1 MGLKEVLQKMR
12 LVETEAAPTADALP
26 MREPTSPPRQA
37 GPRQAGPRQI
47 PPAREAIG
55 DILGSLEPPKLDPA
69 RLPAAP
75 AAGGAV
81 PSFEEIYRAAGIA
94 APAHGF
100 SAYKVLEIVSSPEL
114 ATLDA
119 TAKAQA
125 MAGFL
130 KMNPTGPV
138 PLRDVIQD
146 AVRRDQALDRF
157 EDFLRQKLQ
166 EKAQKAEQEGARLQA
181 EIDAL
186 LQQKREAQEK
196 GRQAVEE
203 ETRRFAEWQA
213 RKRIEERKLY
223 DAVAPFVE
231 ANPVSLGSE
240 PESGKS

>member
-1 MGLKEVLQKMR
+1 MGLKDVLQKMR
-12 LVETEAAPTADALP
+12 LVEAEAPAPETPA
-26 MREPTSPPRQA
+26 MRQTTSAPPRQTA
-37 GPRQAGPRQI
+37 
-47 PPAREAIG
+47 ARAAMPHEAIG
-55 DILGSLEPPKLDPA
+55 DILGSLEPPRLDPA
-69 RLPAAP
+69 KLPAHG

-100 SAYKVLEIVSSPEL
+100 SAYKVLEIVSAPEL
-114 ATLDA
+114 AALDA
-119 TAKAQA
+119 KAKAQA

-130 KMNPTGPV
+130 KMNPSGPV
-138 PLRDVIQD
+138 PLRDVISD

-166 EKAQKAEQEGARLQA
+166 EKAQRAEQENARLQG

-186 LQQKREAQEK
+186 LQRKREAQEK
-196 GRQAVEE
+196 GRLAVEE

-231 ANPVSLGSE
+231 ANPVSLAGEPGSGQ
-240 PESGKS
+240 S

>member
-1 MGLKEVLQKMR
+1 MGLKDVLQKMK
-12 LVETEAAPTADALP
+12 LVEVEGSAVPAPTVPAAP
-26 MREPTSPPRQA
+26 R
-37 GPRQAGPRQI
+37 
-47 PPAREAIG
+47 PPARPAPPREAIG
-55 DILGSLEPPKLDPA
+55 DILGSFEPPRIDPA
-69 RLPAAP
+69 KLPPGA
-75 AAGGAV
+75 AAGSGSV
-81 PSFEEIYRAAGIA
+81 PSFEEIYRAAGISS
-94 APAHGF
+94 PAHGF
-100 SAYKVLEIVSSPEL
+100 SAYKMLEIISSPDL

-119 TAKAQA
+119 KAKAQA
-125 MAGFL
+125 IAGFL

-166 EKAQKAEQEGARLQA
+166 EKAHKSEQESVRLQA

-196 GRQAVEE
+196 GKQAIEE

-231 ANPVSLGSE
+231 ANPVSLGGERSE
-240 PESGKS
+240 PPAKES